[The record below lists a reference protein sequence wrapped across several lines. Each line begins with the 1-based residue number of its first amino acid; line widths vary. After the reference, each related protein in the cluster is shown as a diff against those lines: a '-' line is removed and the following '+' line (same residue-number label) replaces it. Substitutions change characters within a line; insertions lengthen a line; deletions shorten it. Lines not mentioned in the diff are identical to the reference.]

1 MRARKREHAVCAAI
15 RRLRSGVLRTAAR
28 RWVRVLVR
36 VLVRMLVR
44 VRVQAWAPVM
54 GAGADMGGTIEGT
67 DADAVAAWVVVA
79 ARWRGGCRRAGAV
92 MGLVLAPSDV
102 CVGSPALRLG
112 RLVASSPRDASTSL
126 PLLSVLSS
134 LGRKQRW
141 WRCCSQGLRG
151 RVGRSETTGGY
162 VARLWGRGHMLPHF
176 RSAQLTPTAP
186 HRGPRPPRHGADLPG
201 PGFPTR
207 IPEQWNGAGSKVLAS
222 LGSVNSTV
230 LRVPLVG

>member
-1 MRARKREHAVCAAI
+1 
-15 RRLRSGVLRTAAR
+15 
-28 RWVRVLVR
+28 
-36 VLVRMLVR
+36 MLVR

-92 MGLVLAPSDV
+92 VGLVLAPSDV

-207 IPEQWNGAGSKVLAS
+207 IPLLCLPTVRSLRPEAHCEQPRVADIIVEKRSLFAAHSSALAHLTHTPCRTATMSPPRSVLS
-222 LGSVNSTV
+222 PPSHD
-230 LRVPLVG
+230 

>member
-1 MRARKREHAVCAAI
+1 MRVHAGPLSTCTPS
-15 RRLRSGVLRTAAR
+15 L
-28 RWVRVLVR
+28 
-36 VLVRMLVR
+36 
-44 VRVQAWAPVM
+44 
-54 GAGADMGGTIEGT
+54 
-67 DADAVAAWVVVA
+67 
-79 ARWRGGCRRAGAV
+79 
-92 MGLVLAPSDV
+92 SDV

-112 RLVASSPRDASTSL
+112 RLAASSPRDASTSL

-186 HRGPRPPRHGADLPG
+186 TADRGPRAINTDFPG
-201 PGFPTR
+201 PGFTTPCVCVPRASSLKRRCRLDKRTDPHPR
-207 IPEQWNGAGSKVLAS
+207 GAGDSSRSDGSARQVGERGTPAS
-222 LGSVNSTV
+222 C
-230 LRVPLVG
+230 

>member
-1 MRARKREHAVCAAI
+1 MRARKRERAVCAAI

-44 VRVQAWAPVM
+44 MLVQAWAPVM
-54 GAGADMGGTIEGT
+54 GAGASADMGGTIEGT

-92 MGLVLAPSDV
+92 VGLVLAPSDV

-162 VARLWGRGHMLPHF
+162 VARLWGRGHMLPHST
-176 RSAQLTPTAP
+176 RRPTHSYRP
-186 HRGPRPPRHGADLPG
+186 HRCRA
-201 PGFPTR
+201 
-207 IPEQWNGAGSKVLAS
+207 LA
-222 LGSVNSTV
+222 
-230 LRVPLVG
+230 P

>member
-1 MRARKREHAVCAAI
+1 M
-15 RRLRSGVLRTAAR
+15 LRTAAR
-28 RWVRVLVR
+28 RWVR

-54 GAGADMGGTIEGT
+54 GAGASGDMGGTIEGT

-92 MGLVLAPSDV
+92 VGLVLAPSDV

-186 HRGPRPPRHGADLPG
+186 HRGPRPPAIFTDFPG
-201 PGFPTR
+201 PGFTTPYPSWTPPR
-207 IPEQWNGAGSKVLAS
+207 CGCSQQP
-222 LGSVNSTV
+222 
-230 LRVPLVG
+230 

>member
-1 MRARKREHAVCAAI
+1 MWKDSPHVNRTDCKSTPSSSPTLLARAALAPMLADARPPTLLAPAALAPMLALSTLALSTLSI
-15 RRLRSGVLRTAAR
+15 LLALALLPRSCHHCLAR
-28 RWVRVLVR
+28 RHC
-36 VLVRMLVR
+36 
-44 VRVQAWAPVM
+44 
-54 GAGADMGGTIEGT
+54 
-67 DADAVAAWVVVA
+67 
-79 ARWRGGCRRAGAV
+79 CRHR
-92 MGLVLAPSDV
+92 L
-102 CVGSPALRLG
+102 ALRLG

-207 IPEQWNGAGSKVLAS
+207 IPRNGFGQRCEE
-222 LGSVNSTV
+222 NSQLKRTDA
-230 LRVPLVG
+230 